1 MNPDKPEIIRCA
13 NRAHRCKWQVI
24 STVYTGIYDTF
35 NALEWQPV
43 TPYLL
48 RIYTDVENLWEERG
62 TWRFESTETRKI
74 VADSLAKDH
83 ILICEFAPE
92 PITSLSNISLHPWV
106 KEAIDGFWDNPKT
119 RLSGVEEAY
128 KLIVKKTQEKV
139 GSYMDG
145 QRLFQYCFSSKNKN
159 SRLRFRSKL
168 GQLEMDSGIRDF
180 ALAVVDRCRNILAH
194 TYHSDIN
201 QNPLNEYR
209 YLAAVNRLAE
219 LVDKAEIQH
228 YPPEK

>member
-1 MNPDKPEIIRCA
+1 MNIDKPEIIKCA
-13 NRAHRCKWQVI
+13 NRVNGCEWQVV
-24 STVYTGIYDTF
+24 STIYTGIHDTF
-35 NALEWQPV
+35 SALEWQPV

-48 RIYTDVENLWEERG
+48 RLYTNAENLWEEKG
-62 TWRFESTETRKI
+62 TWRFESPETRKI
-74 VADSLAKDH
+74 VADILPKDH

-106 KEAIDGFWDNPKT
+106 MEAIDGFWDNPKT

-139 GSYMDG
+139 DFHMDG
-145 QRLFQYCFSSKNKN
+145 QRLFEYCFSSKDKN
-159 SRLRFRSKL
+159 SRLRFRSKS
-168 GQLEMDSGIRDF
+168 GQLEIDSGIRDF

-201 QNPLNEYR
+201 QNSLNSYR
-209 YLAAVNRLAE
+209 YLVAVNRLAE
-219 LVDKAEIQH
+219 LVDRAEIQY
-228 YPPEK
+228 YPPER

>member
-1 MNPDKPEIIRCA
+1 MNPDKPQVIRCSNKA
-13 NRAHRCKWQVI
+13 NGCEWQVV

-48 RIYTDVENLWEERG
+48 RLHTNAENLWEERG
-62 TWRFESTETRKI
+62 TWRFESTETRKV

-83 ILICEFAPE
+83 ILICEFAPK
-92 PITSLSNISLHPWV
+92 PITSLANISLHPWV

-139 GSYMDG
+139 GFYMDG
-145 QRLFQYCFSSKNKN
+145 QRLFQYCFSSKDKN
-159 SRLRFRSKL
+159 SRLRFRSRS

-180 ALAVVDRCRNILAH
+180 ALAVVDRCCNILAH
-194 TYHSDIN
+194 NYHSDIN
-201 QNPLNEYR
+201 QNPLNVYR
-209 YLAAVNRLAE
+209 YLVAVNRLAE
-219 LVDKAEIQH
+219 LVDIAEIQH

>member
-1 MNPDKPEIIRCA
+1 M
-13 NRAHRCKWQVI
+13 

-48 RIYTDVENLWEERG
+48 RIYTNAENLWEERG
-62 TWRFESTETRKI
+62 TWQFESTETRKI

-83 ILICEFAPE
+83 ILICEFAPD

-139 GSYMDG
+139 GSYLDG

-159 SRLRFRSKL
+159 SRLRFRSKA

-201 QNPLNEYR
+201 QNPLNVYR

-228 YPPEK
+228 YPTEK